1 MLPSNRSISSMFRV
15 AILMALSASIGC
27 TGRPAEVDSEKEA
40 LNILTSE
47 FDAAVLESD
56 DKGRV
61 VHLKL
66 EGPQVTDA
74 AIDQLVHF
82 KMLKH
87 VSLRDASVTDA
98 AMQKLRENKRLS
110 ALGITGTRVTDKGL
124 KSLTEVASLRYVW
137 VLVNDRL
144 TETGV
149 DGLKKS
155 LPGVT
160 IYVMNKKKPAPKTKT
175 E

>member
-1 MLPSNRSISSMFRV
+1 MNRSMW
-15 AILMALSASIGC
+15 LMLLPTLLLSTGC

-40 LNILTSE
+40 LKILASDYDAKVEE
-47 FDAAVLESD
+47 FD

-74 AIDQLVHF
+74 AVDQLVHF

-124 KSLTEVASLRYVW
+124 KSLVQVASLRYMW
-137 VLVNDRL
+137 VLTNDRL
-144 TETGV
+144 TAAGV
-149 DGLKKS
+149 DSLKKA
-155 LPGVT
+155 LPGLS
-160 IYVMNKKKPAPKTKT
+160 IYVMNKKKTPPKEKA